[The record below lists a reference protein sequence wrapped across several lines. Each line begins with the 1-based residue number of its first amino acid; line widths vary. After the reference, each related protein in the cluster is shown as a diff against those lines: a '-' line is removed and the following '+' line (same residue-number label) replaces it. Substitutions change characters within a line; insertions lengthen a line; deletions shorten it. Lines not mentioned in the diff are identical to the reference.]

1 MGEKR
6 KFEPRDYQS
15 RAVEDCMDYI
25 NCSASIP
32 VLAVLPTAAGKSWI
46 IADVAEKISKK
57 EKGVCV
63 VLQPSIELLKQNL
76 SKAKN
81 LGCTDIKVYSAGLD
95 SKQISKT
102 LTYATLGSI
111 KKDVDKLVKLG
122 VDTLLVDE
130 AHFKFSEKK
139 GGEFMKF
146 YNKLKPKKTIGFT
159 ATPFKLFPSRAGSM
173 LVMLNRIKDKIFK
186 DIIHVTQISELVS
199 KNYWSPIKYE
209 THKFDE
215 SGLLLNSTGN
225 KFTEESIREVMDEQ
239 GINNNIY
246 LRVMDLVEKGYT
258 KILVFTDSLYTA
270 NRMAEFV
277 PDSIA
282 LSSESTKKERE
293 KGVEDFLSGEK
304 KVLFNYGLFTTGFDY
319 PELEVVLVGRP
330 TNSLSLYY
338 QIGGRGVR
346 IHEDKKEVLFI
357 DFCGNVS
364 RFGKIEDLEILDYG
378 HYGWGVFSGEDLLT
392 GIHLGMYSVD
402 KHYLDNPDKT
412 FNDMTLWFGK
422 HKGKKVKYLVYK
434 DAGYLKWLLDPENM
448 DLGSEKGIALKN
460 CIIQNL
466 ANNAIFG

>member
-15 RAVEDCMDYI
+15 EAVEDCMDYI
-25 NCSASIP
+25 NCSANIP

-46 IADVAEKISKK
+46 IADVAERVSKE
-57 EKGVCV
+57 EKGICV

-111 KKDVDKLVKLG
+111 KKDVDKLIKLG

-130 AHFKFSEKK
+130 AHFKFSEKE

-159 ATPFKLFPSRAGSM
+159 ATPFKLVPGRGGSR
-173 LVMLNRIKDKIFK
+173 LVMLNRIQNKIFK
-186 DIIHVTQISELVS
+186 DIIHVTQIKHLVDN
-199 KNYWSPIKYE
+199 NYWSPINYE
-209 THKFDE
+209 THDFDE
-215 SGLLLNSTGN
+215 SGLRFNSTGN
-225 KFTEESIREVMDEQ
+225 KFTDESVRMVMDEQ
-239 GINNNIY
+239 GVNNNIY
-246 LRVMDLVEKGYT
+246 LRVMDLLKKGYT
-258 KILVFTDSLYTA
+258 KILVFTDCLYTA
-270 NRMAEFV
+270 ERMAEFV

-282 LSSESTKKERE
+282 LSSESTDKERN
-293 KGVEDFLSGEK
+293 KGVEDFLAGDK

-319 PELEVVLVGRP
+319 PELEVVIMGRP

-338 QIGGRGVR
+338 QIVGRGVR
-346 IHEDKKEVLFI
+346 IHENKKEVLFI
-357 DFCGNVS
+357 DFCGNVR
-364 RFGKIEDLEILDYG
+364 RFGKVEHLELLDYG
-378 HYGWGVFSGEDLLT
+378 NYGWGFFSGEDLLT
-392 GIHLGMYSVD
+392 GIHLGMYSIN
-402 KHYLDNPDKT
+402 KHYIDNPDKS

-422 HKGKKVKYLVYK
+422 YKGKKIKYLIHK
-434 DAGYLKWLLDPENM
+434 DEGYLKYIIEKM
-448 DLGSEKGIALKN
+448 DLGTEKGIALKN
-460 CIIQNL
+460 CIIQNM
-466 ANNAIFG
+466 ANKAVFG